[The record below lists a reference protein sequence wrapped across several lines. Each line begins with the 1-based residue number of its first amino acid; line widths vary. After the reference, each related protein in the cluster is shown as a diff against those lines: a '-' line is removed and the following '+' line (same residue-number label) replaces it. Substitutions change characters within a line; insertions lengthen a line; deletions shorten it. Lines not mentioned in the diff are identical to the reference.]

1 MHHLR
6 FRWFP
11 YLWHKFRNYTH
22 LCRLCWEN
30 SSTEWR
36 HRTRKLYHGDT
47 DRLRLRVGSP
57 TACLLIVASIS
68 QWPWH
73 QDQPA
78 ATSQLQRWKSV
89 LFLALHG
96 LNLKD
101 SSTKKEQRQFRSK
114 LCLINPNFC
123 SRSRTASTQAT
134 FMCGLSC

>member
-57 TACLLIVASIS
+57 TASVLAYRGINIAVAVAPGLAS
-68 QWPWH
+68 
-73 QDQPA
+73 
-78 ATSQLQRWKSV
+78 SQLQRWKSV